1 MTENEK
7 RLAIRVP
14 SSRPVIV
21 VVGEKNSYGT
31 MTDFSEHGIG
41 FMSALQVSKD
51 ERIEVHFDIP
61 NQDGTVHPFQFKAY
75 VKHCMPISHESHI
88 GVQLDFPTQEYL
100 NTFKQVALA

>member
-51 ERIEVHFDIP
+51 ERIEVHFDK
-61 NQDGTVHPFQFKAY
+61 FKAY

-88 GVQLDFPTQEYL
+88 GVQLDFPTQKNWLE
-100 NTFKQVALA
+100 